1 MKLTWKLLA
10 KICIISTVFL
20 YSCKIQFI
28 DTDNPNQKQDT
39 SFINYKRIDSII
51 NHTLRHKKNEYIWNY
66 LKRLRNR

>member
-39 SFINYKRIDSII
+39 SFVNHKRIDSII
-51 NHTLRHKKNEYIWNY
+51 SGKFKHEKVKTL
-66 LKRLRNR
+66 